1 MLFDTDQPELT
12 QAAMSINSA
21 INQHLFTHNDV
32 KEVNS
37 ILSKT
42 LSQLKKHLNLLATA
56 LNEYHQSD
64 SKEQAKEKLSS
75 VYSSLLNI
83 NLDKERLFNL
93 S

>member
-1 MLFDTDQPELT
+1 MIYSLRCSFILIFSASASTTLMLFDTDQPELT

-42 LSQLKKHLNLLATA
+42 LSKLKKHQNLLAT
-56 LNEYHQSD
+56 LNEYHQSN
-64 SKEQAKEKLSS
+64 SKEQA
-75 VYSSLLNI
+75 
-83 NLDKERLFNL
+83 
-93 S
+93 